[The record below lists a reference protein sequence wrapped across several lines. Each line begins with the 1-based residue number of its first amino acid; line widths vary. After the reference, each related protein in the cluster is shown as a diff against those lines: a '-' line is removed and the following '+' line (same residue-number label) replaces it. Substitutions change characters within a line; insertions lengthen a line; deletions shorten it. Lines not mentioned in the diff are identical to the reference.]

1 LKEKI
6 KKLKERMKQWNKQQ
20 FVDTFNKVQQI
31 EYDLNKLEAGS
42 NGRQLSTQELAIREK
57 LQEDLWTAAQSHE
70 SLMRQKA

>member
-1 LKEKI
+1 MKEKI

-20 FVDTFNKVQQI
+20 FGDTLKKVQQI

-42 NGRQLSTQELAIREK
+42 NDRQLSPQELAARKK